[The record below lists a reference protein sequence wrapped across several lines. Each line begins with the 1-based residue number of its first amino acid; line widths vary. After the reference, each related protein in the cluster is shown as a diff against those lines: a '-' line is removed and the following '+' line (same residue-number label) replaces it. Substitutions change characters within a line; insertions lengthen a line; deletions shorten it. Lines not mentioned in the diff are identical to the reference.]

1 MRFTSKNDWNKIVFL
16 GREMKVKVKLIS
28 TVKELVGQG
37 ELDVECGE
45 DATIAALQDILVQQ
59 FGNKII
65 GKTPE
70 YQWLH
75 HGADYIVI
83 ALNNEVIE
91 PKQMYQ
97 TKLKQGDVVTFLPAI
112 SGG

>member
-1 MRFTSKNDWNKIVFL
+1 
-16 GREMKVKVKLIS
+16 MKVKVNITS
-28 TVKELVGQG
+28 TLKELVGQG
-37 ELDVECGE
+37 ELDVECRE
-45 DATIAALQDILVQQ
+45 DITIAELQDILVQR

-83 ALNNEVIE
+83 ALNNQVVDGEKMHQVR
-91 PKQMYQ
+91 
-97 TKLKQGDVVTFLPAI
+97 LNHGDVVTFLPAI
-112 SGG
+112 TGG